1 VGDRIL
7 AVNGMSMIGS
17 DHYEAVE
24 LLKASG
30 QTLDMVVGREALKPI
45 LQVKVT
51 QFLKIAATEIE

>member
-1 VGDRIL
+1 
-7 AVNGMSMIGS
+7 MIGA

-45 LQVKVT
+45 LQVPVR
-51 QFLKIAATEIE
+51 LIENCNCRL